1 MVKEIPDANLKLPE
15 ETVFMLKDLNHRLF
29 RNGFNN
35 IKILNTIAITEL
47 TRVSKGM
54 TPDQFYSF
62 IIMKVAKLQKKGI
75 IKENAR
81 SIGKKK

>member
-1 MVKEIPDANLKLPE
+1 MKKEIPDANLKLPE
-15 ETVFMLKDLNHRLF
+15 ETIFMLKDLNHRLV
-29 RNGFNN
+29 RYGFSN

-47 TRVSKGM
+47 KEISKGM
-54 TPDQFYSF
+54 TPDEFYSF
-62 IIMKVAKLQKKGI
+62 IIVKVGELQQKGI

>member
-15 ETVFMLKDLNHRLF
+15 EAVFMLKDLNHRLF
-29 RNGFNN
+29 RNGFDN

-47 TRVSKGM
+47 VAISKGM
-54 TPDQFYSF
+54 TPDQFYAF
-62 IIMKVAKLQKKGI
+62 IIVKVAELQKRGI
-75 IKENAR
+75 IKQNAR